1 MAALSSAWRGDP
13 SDGPPGAEGMRWAS
27 AATAGMSFRQRPFL
41 KLLDFSSHEIQKLL
55 ELSRHLKW
63 ARKGG
68 QEVPRLRG
76 KAIALLFEK
85 DSTRTRC
92 AFEVAA
98 IHQGAQ
104 TSYISGGSHFG
115 KKETVADTARVLG
128 RMFDAIAFRGFS
140 QKTVE
145 GLARHAGVPVYNGL
159 TDEFHPTQ
167 VLADFLTMQEHNVR
181 PLAQQTLVYLGDGAN
196 NMGNSLMV
204 GAAKVGMD
212 FRMACP
218 EGLRPESALI
228 DTCLAIASG
237 TGARLSFHDDPYQAV
252 RGADFL
258 YTDVWV
264 SMGQPEEL
272 WEQRISA
279 LKPYRVTMDLMRATG
294 KRDTKFLHCLP
305 AFHNSDTEVGAQIAG
320 RHGLDGIEVTEE
332 VFESE
337 HSVVFDQA
345 ENRLHT
351 IKAIMVATLV

>member
-1 MAALSSAWRGDP
+1 MG
-13 SDGPPGAEGMRWAS
+13 
-27 AATAGMSFRQRPFL
+27 FRQRHYL
-41 KLLDFSSHEIQKLL
+41 KLLDFSSSEIHELL
-55 ELSRHLKW
+55 QLSRHLKW
-63 ARKGG
+63 ARKSG
-68 QEVPRLRG
+68 QEAPRLGG
-76 KAIALLFEK
+76 KAVALLFEK

-92 AFEVAA
+92 AFEAAA

-104 TSYISGGSHFG
+104 TSYISSGSHFG

-140 QKTVE
+140 QETAE
-145 GLARHAGVPVYNGL
+145 ELARHAGVPVYNAL

-167 VLADFLTMQEHNVR
+167 VLADFLTMQEHSLR
-181 PLAQQTLVYLGDGAN
+181 PLREQTLVYLGDGAN

-218 EGLRPESALI
+218 KGLRPDETLI
-228 DTCLAIASG
+228 ETCQVLGSE
-237 TGARLSFHDDPYQAV
+237 TGARLSFFEDPFEAV
-252 RGADFL
+252 RDADYL

-264 SMGQPEEL
+264 SMGESEEL
-272 WEQRISA
+272 WEKRIEE
-279 LKPYRVTMDLMRATG
+279 LRPYRVTMELLTASG
-294 KRDTKFLHCLP
+294 KPDTKFLHCLP
-305 AFHNSDTEVGAQIAG
+305 AFHNADTEVGAEIAA
-320 RHGLDGIEVTEE
+320 RHGLDGIEVTDE

-351 IKAIMVATLV
+351 IKAILVATLA